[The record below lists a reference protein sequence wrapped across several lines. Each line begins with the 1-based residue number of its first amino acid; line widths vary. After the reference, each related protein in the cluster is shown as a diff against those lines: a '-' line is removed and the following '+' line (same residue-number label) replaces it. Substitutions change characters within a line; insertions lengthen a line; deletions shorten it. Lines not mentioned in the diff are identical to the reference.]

1 MNSFIFNV
9 TFVNKSIFYIVSYKK
24 LFYKNLWKTEIF
36 PFDNYFMNL
45 EISVFVELGFKIG
58 MKINFFFFSVM

>member
-24 LFYKNLWKTEIF
+24 IIFRKFMKKEIF